1 MMKIPAIKKRFMR
14 EIQKKRHQMNFMTQ
28 KILPILISRDWE
40 IADMK
45 EYALSCFYVIIVN
58 KKNLEGKSYEI

>member
-1 MMKIPAIKKRFMR
+1 
-14 EIQKKRHQMNFMTQ
+14 MNFMTQ

-40 IADMK
+40 IAHMK

-58 KKNLEGKSYEI
+58 KKNLEGKGYEI

>member
-1 MMKIPAIKKRFMR
+1 
-14 EIQKKRHQMNFMTQ
+14 MNFMTQ

-45 EYALSCFYVIIVN
+45 EYALSCFYVRIVN
-58 KKNLEGKSYEI
+58 NKKIHGNSYEIYWKNKRRY

>member
-1 MMKIPAIKKRFMR
+1 
-14 EIQKKRHQMNFMTQ
+14 MNFMTQ

-40 IADMK
+40 IAHMK

-58 KKNLEGKSYEI
+58 KKNLEGNYNMQCYIGITICILCI